1 MAKQLLPV
9 FNKLLT
15 SLNNTVQSL
24 NKSKVFAGLMIITL
38 NVASRFVTIK
48 MSKTMQSYLKF
59 TFSRY
64 VLVFAISWM
73 GTRDIY
79 IALAITVLF
88 VILFEYLLDEES
100 NFYIFSEEFKDYQ
113 KSKSEDEEDEKEVTD
128 EDLKKA
134 EKTIE
139 RAKKQKNQKLDFQ
152 GYNFQ

>member
-1 MAKQLLPV
+1 MVKLAKYFQNI
-9 FNKLLT
+9 FS
-15 SLNNTVQSL
+15 SLDNTVQTL

-38 NVASRFVTIK
+38 NIASRFVTIK

-64 VLVFAISWM
+64 ILIFAISWM

-79 IALAITVLF
+79 IALTITLIF
-88 VILFEYLLDEES
+88 IILFEYLLDEES

-113 KSKSEDEEDEKEVTD
+113 KSKAEDEEDEKEVSD

-134 EKTIE
+134 EKTLE
-139 RAKKQKNQKLDFQ
+139 RAKKQKSLKMDFQ
-152 GYNFQ
+152 GFNL

>member
-9 FNKLLT
+9 FTKLFT
-15 SLNNTVQSL
+15 SLNDTVQSL

-128 EDLKKA
+128 DDLKKA

-139 RAKKQKNQKLDFQ
+139 RAKKQKKNKLDFQ

>member
-1 MAKQLLPV
+1 MV
-9 FNKLLT
+9 KLVKYFQNIFS
-15 SLNNTVQSL
+15 SLDNTVQTL

-38 NVASRFVTIK
+38 NIASRFVTIK

-64 VLVFAISWM
+64 ILIFAISWM

-79 IALAITVLF
+79 IALTITLLF
-88 VILFEYLLDEES
+88 IILFEYLLDEES
-100 NFYIFSEEFKDYQ
+100 DFYVFSEEFKDYQ
-113 KSKSEDEEDEKEVTD
+113 KTKAEDEEDEKEVSD

-139 RAKKQKNQKLDFQ
+139 IGRAHI
-152 GYNFQ
+152 

>member
-1 MAKQLLPV
+1 MV
-9 FNKLLT
+9 KLVKYFQNIFS
-15 SLNNTVQSL
+15 SLDNTVQTL

-38 NVASRFVTIK
+38 NIASRFVTIK

-64 VLVFAISWM
+64 ILIFAISWM

-79 IALAITVLF
+79 IALTITLLF
-88 VILFEYLLDEES
+88 IVLFEYLLDEES
-100 NFYIFSEEFKDYQ
+100 DFYVFSEEFKDYQ
-113 KSKSEDEEDEKEVTD
+113 KTKAEDEEDEKEVSD

-139 RAKKQKNQKLDFQ
+139 RAKKQKSLKLDFQ
-152 GYNFQ
+152 GFNL

>member
-1 MAKQLLPV
+1 M
-9 FNKLLT
+9 FKLVKYFQNT
-15 SLNNTVQSL
+15 FSSLDNTVQTL

-38 NVASRFVTIK
+38 NIASRFVTIK

-64 VLVFAISWM
+64 ILIFAISWM

-79 IALAITVLF
+79 IALTITLLF
-88 VILFEYLLDEES
+88 IILFEYLLDEES

-113 KSKSEDEEDEKEVTD
+113 KSKAEDEEDEKEVSD

-134 EKTIE
+134 EKTLE
-139 RAKKQKNQKLDFQ
+139 RAKKQKSLKMDFQ
-152 GYNFQ
+152 GFNL

>member
-1 MAKQLLPV
+1 MV
-9 FNKLLT
+9 KLVKYFQNIFS
-15 SLNNTVQSL
+15 SLDNTVQTL

-38 NVASRFVTIK
+38 NIASRFVTIK

-64 VLVFAISWM
+64 ILIFAISWM

-79 IALAITVLF
+79 IALTITLLF
-88 VILFEYLLDEES
+88 IVLFEYLLDEES
-100 NFYIFSEEFKDYQ
+100 DFYVFSEEFKDYQ
-113 KSKSEDEEDEKEVTD
+113 KAKAEDEEDEKEVSD

-139 RAKKQKNQKLDFQ
+139 RAKKQKSLKLDFQ
-152 GYNFQ
+152 GFNL

>member
-1 MAKQLLPV
+1 MAKQLLPI

-64 VLVFAISWM
+64 VLVLSLIH
-73 GTRDIY
+73 I
-79 IALAITVLF
+79 
-88 VILFEYLLDEES
+88 
-100 NFYIFSEEFKDYQ
+100 
-113 KSKSEDEEDEKEVTD
+113 
-128 EDLKKA
+128 
-134 EKTIE
+134 
-139 RAKKQKNQKLDFQ
+139 
-152 GYNFQ
+152 

>member
-1 MAKQLLPV
+1 MAKQLLPI

-134 EKTIE
+134 GKTIE
-139 RAKKQKNQKLDFQ
+139 RAKKQKNEKLDFQ

>member
-1 MAKQLLPV
+1 MV
-9 FNKLLT
+9 KLVKFFQNIFS
-15 SLNNTVQSL
+15 SLDNTVQTL

-38 NVASRFVTIK
+38 NIASRFVTIK

-64 VLVFAISWM
+64 ILIFAISWM

-79 IALAITVLF
+79 IALTITLLF
-88 VILFEYLLDEES
+88 IILFEYLLDEES

-113 KSKSEDEEDEKEVTD
+113 KSKAEDEEDEKEVSD

-134 EKTIE
+134 EKTLE
-139 RAKKQKNQKLDFQ
+139 RAKKQKSLKMDFQ
-152 GYNFQ
+152 GFNL

>member
-1 MAKQLLPV
+1 MV
-9 FNKLLT
+9 KLVKYFQNT
-15 SLNNTVQSL
+15 FSSLDNTVQAL

-38 NVASRFVTIK
+38 NIASRFVTIK

-64 VLVFAISWM
+64 ILIFAISWM

-79 IALAITVLF
+79 IALTITLLF
-88 VILFEYLLDEES
+88 IILFEYLLDEES

-113 KSKSEDEEDEKEVTD
+113 KSKAEDEEDEKEVSD

-134 EKTIE
+134 EKTLE
-139 RAKKQKNQKLDFQ
+139 RAKKQKSLKMDFQ
-152 GYNFQ
+152 GFNL

>member
-1 MAKQLLPV
+1 MAKQLLSI
-9 FNKLLT
+9 FKQILT
-15 SLNNTVQSL
+15 YLNNSVQSL

-38 NVASRFVTIK
+38 NIASRFVTIK

-79 IALAITVLF
+79 IALIITILF

-113 KSKSEDEEDEKEVTD
+113 KNKSEDEEDEKEVTS

-139 RAKKQKNQKLDFQ
+139 RAKKQKNEKLDFQ

>member
-1 MAKQLLPV
+1 MV
-9 FNKLLT
+9 KLVKYFENIFS
-15 SLNNTVQSL
+15 SLDNIVQTL

-38 NVASRFVTIK
+38 NIASRFVTIK

-64 VLVFAISWM
+64 ILIFAISWM

-79 IALAITVLF
+79 IALTITLLF
-88 VILFEYLLDEES
+88 IILFEYLLDEES

-113 KSKSEDEEDEKEVTD
+113 KSKAEDEEDEKEISD

-134 EKTIE
+134 EKTLE
-139 RAKKQKNQKLDFQ
+139 RAKKQKSLKMDFQ
-152 GYNFQ
+152 GFNL

>member
-9 FNKLLT
+9 FNKLFT

-79 IALAITVLF
+79 IALSITVLF

-113 KSKSEDEEDEKEVTD
+113 KNKFEDEEDEKEVTD

-139 RAKKQKNQKLDFQ
+139 RAKKQKNEKLDFQ

>member
-1 MAKQLLPV
+1 MV
-9 FNKLLT
+9 KLVKYFQNT
-15 SLNNTVQSL
+15 FSSLDNTVQTL

-38 NVASRFVTIK
+38 NIASRFVTIK

-64 VLVFAISWM
+64 ILIFAISWM

-79 IALAITVLF
+79 IALIITLIF
-88 VILFEYLLDEES
+88 IILFEYLLDEES

-113 KSKSEDEEDEKEVTD
+113 KSKADDEEDEKEVSD

-134 EKTIE
+134 EKTLE
-139 RAKKQKNQKLDFQ
+139 RAKKQKSLKMDFQ
-152 GYNFQ
+152 GFNL

>member
-1 MAKQLLPV
+1 MV
-9 FNKLLT
+9 KLVKYFQNILS
-15 SLNNTVQSL
+15 SLDNTVQTL

-38 NVASRFVTIK
+38 NIASRFVTIK

-64 VLVFAISWM
+64 ILIFAISWM

-79 IALAITVLF
+79 IALTITLLF
-88 VILFEYLLDEES
+88 IILFEYLLDEES

-113 KSKSEDEEDEKEVTD
+113 KSKAEDEEDEKEVSD

-134 EKTIE
+134 EKTLE
-139 RAKKQKNQKLDFQ
+139 RAKKQKSLKMDFQ
-152 GYNFQ
+152 GFNL

>member
-1 MAKQLLPV
+1 MV
-9 FNKLLT
+9 KLVKYFQNIFS
-15 SLNNTVQSL
+15 SLDNTVQAL

-38 NVASRFVTIK
+38 NIASRFVTIK

-64 VLVFAISWM
+64 ILIFAISWM

-79 IALAITVLF
+79 IALTITLLF
-88 VILFEYLLDEES
+88 IILFEYLLDEES

-113 KSKSEDEEDEKEVTD
+113 KSKAEDEEDEKEVSD

-134 EKTIE
+134 EKTLE
-139 RAKKQKNQKLDFQ
+139 RAKKQKSLKMDFQ
-152 GYNFQ
+152 GFNL

>member
-1 MAKQLLPV
+1 MTKTPV
-9 FNKLLT
+9 TFFKPIFS
-15 SLNNTVQSL
+15 SLHNTVQSL

-48 MSKTMQSYLKF
+48 MSKTMQSYLQF

-79 IALAITVLF
+79 IALGITVAFIL
-88 VILFEYLLDEES
+88 LFEYLFDEES
-100 NFYIFSEEFKDYQ
+100 DFYIFSEEFKDYQ
-113 KSKSEDEEDEKEVTD
+113 KNKAEDEDDEKDITD
-128 EDLKKA
+128 EEVKKA

-139 RAKKQKNQKLDFQ
+139 RAKKQKSVKLDFP
-152 GYNFQ
+152 GYNLQ

>member
-1 MAKQLLPV
+1 MVKLAKYFQNI
-9 FNKLLT
+9 FS
-15 SLNNTVQSL
+15 SLDNTVQSL

-38 NVASRFVTIK
+38 NIASRFVTIK

-64 VLVFAISWM
+64 ILIFAISWM

-79 IALAITVLF
+79 IALTITLLF
-88 VILFEYLLDEES
+88 IILFEYLLDEES

-113 KSKSEDEEDEKEVTD
+113 KSKAEDEEDEKEVSD

-134 EKTIE
+134 EKTLE
-139 RAKKQKNQKLDFQ
+139 RAKKQKSLKMDFQ
-152 GYNFQ
+152 GFNL

>member
-9 FNKLLT
+9 FNKLFT

-113 KSKSEDEEDEKEVTD
+113 KNKFEDEEDEKEVTD

-139 RAKKQKNQKLDFQ
+139 RAKKQKNEKLDFQ

>member
-1 MAKQLLPV
+1 MAKQLLPI

-139 RAKKQKNQKLDFQ
+139 RAKKQKNEKLDFQ

>member
-1 MAKQLLPV
+1 MVKLAKYFQNI
-9 FNKLLT
+9 FS
-15 SLNNTVQSL
+15 SLDNTVQTL

-38 NVASRFVTIK
+38 NIASRFVTIK

-64 VLVFAISWM
+64 ILIFAISWM

-79 IALAITVLF
+79 IALTITLLF
-88 VILFEYLLDEES
+88 IILFEYLLDEES

-113 KSKSEDEEDEKEVTD
+113 KSKAEDEEDEKEVSD

-134 EKTIE
+134 EKTLE
-139 RAKKQKNQKLDFQ
+139 RAKKQKSLKMDFQ
-152 GYNFQ
+152 GFNL

>member
-1 MAKQLLPV
+1 MV
-9 FNKLLT
+9 KLVKYFQNT
-15 SLNNTVQSL
+15 FSSLDNTVQTL

-38 NVASRFVTIK
+38 NIASRFVTIK

-64 VLVFAISWM
+64 ILIFAISWM

-79 IALAITVLF
+79 IALIITLLF
-88 VILFEYLLDEES
+88 IILFEYLLDEES

-113 KSKSEDEEDEKEVTD
+113 KSKADDEEDEKEVTD

-134 EKTIE
+134 EKTLE
-139 RAKKQKNQKLDFQ
+139 RAKKQKSLKMDFQ
-152 GYNFQ
+152 GFNL